1 MGVNF
6 SKVKKEWNY
15 FHIFVFYMKIPF
27 SPPFINEYVIQEVLD
42 SLNSGWITTGPKVS
56 RLEDRMAHWIGVEK
70 ALCVNSA
77 SAGMQLMLEWF
88 GVGPG
93 DEVIIPAYTYAS
105 TATAVL
111 HCGAT
116 PVMVDTDPG
125 SFELSIK
132 NVENVIGPKTKAII
146 PVDIGGWPC
155 DYDALYQLIH
165 REDLRNLF
173 TPHHPRQQQLG
184 RILIM
189 ADAAHSIGSEYKG
202 RPVGKLADLTVISLH
217 AVKNIT
223 SAEGGVILFNL
234 PAPFQNEEAYR
245 TNKIISQN
253 GHSKNVHEKALN
265 DGWRYDIVDL
275 GKKINMTDLG
285 AAIAL
290 AQLDQWDEMQRRRI
304 EIFNAYTQELKSV
317 RNIRI
322 PQRLDNIR
330 SGNGHLFMIQ
340 LLNTSVEK
348 RDHIISEM
356 KDLGI
361 ALNVHFVSLPQFTYF
376 QSLGYLPEDYPNA
389 VQLSNSEI
397 SLPIYPQLTDE
408 QVHFLLKSLNFVLS
422 KLELG

>member
-6 SKVKKEWNY
+6 LKVKKDWNY
-15 FHIFVFYMKIPF
+15 FHIFVFCMKIPF
-27 SPPFINEYVIQEVLD
+27 SPPFINQSVVQEVVD

-56 RLEDRMAHWIGVEK
+56 RLESRMTDWIEVEK

-111 HCGAT
+111 HCGAI
-116 PVMVDTDPG
+116 PVMVDADPG

-132 NVENVIGPKTKAII
+132 NVEKAIGPKTKAII

-155 DYDALYQLIH
+155 DYDELFQLVN
-165 REDLRNLF
+165 REELQKLF
-173 TPHHPRQQQLG
+173 VPQHPHQEKLG

-189 ADAAHSIGSEYKG
+189 ADAAHSIGSKYKG

-223 SAEGGVILFNL
+223 SAEGGVVLFNL
-234 PAPFQNEEAYR
+234 PAPFQNEEEYR
-245 TNKIISQN
+245 KNKIISQN

-265 DGWRYDIVDL
+265 DGWRYDIIAL

-290 AQLDQWDEMQRRRI
+290 AQLDQWDEMQDRRI
-304 EIFNAYTQELKSV
+304 EIFHQYTHALKGM
-317 RNIRI
+317 NGIRL
-322 PQRLDNIR
+322 PQFSDVLRQ
-330 SGNGHLFMIQ
+330 GNGHLFMIQ
-340 LLNTSVEK
+340 LLNTPIEK
-348 RDHIISEM
+348 RDQLISEM

-376 QSLGYLPEDYPNA
+376 QSLGYLPEDFPNA

>member
-1 MGVNF
+1 
-6 SKVKKEWNY
+6 
-15 FHIFVFYMKIPF
+15 MKIPF
-27 SPPFINEYVIQEVLD
+27 SPPFINESVIQEVVD

-56 RLEDRMAHWIGVEK
+56 RLENRMANWLEVEK

-111 HCGAT
+111 HCGAI
-116 PVMVDTDPG
+116 PVMVDADPN

-132 NVENVIGPKTKAII
+132 NVEKAIGPKTKAII

-155 DYDALYQLIH
+155 NYDALFQLVN
-165 REDLRNLF
+165 REDLQKLF
-173 TPHHPRQQQLG
+173 TPQHPHQEKLG

-189 ADAAHSIGSEYKG
+189 ADAAHSIGSKYKG
-202 RPVGKLADLTVISLH
+202 RPVGTLADITVISLH

-223 SAEGGVILFNL
+223 SAEGGVVLFHL
-234 PAPFQNEEAYR
+234 PTPFKNEEEYR
-245 TNKIISQN
+245 KNKIISQN

-265 DGWRYDIVDL
+265 DGWRYDIVAL

-290 AQLDQWDEMQRRRI
+290 AQLDQWEEMQGRRN
-304 EIFNAYTQELKSV
+304 EIFHQYAQALKSI
-317 RNIRI
+317 NGIRL
-322 PQRLDNIR
+322 PQFADDSRQ
-330 SGNGHLFMIQ
+330 GNGHLFMIQ
-340 LLNTSVEK
+340 LVDASAEI
-348 RDHIISEM
+348 RDQLISEM

-361 ALNVHFVSLPQFTYF
+361 ALNVHFVSLPQFTFF
-376 QSLGYLPEDYPNA
+376 QSIGVQPENYPHA
-389 VQLSNSEI
+389 VQLSNSEV

-408 QVHFLLKSLNFVLS
+408 QIQFLLKSLIFVLS
-422 KLELG
+422 KLGLG